1 MFDIKKD
8 IQAMT
13 TFRRNPG
20 EFMKRLKKTKRPLI
34 LTVNG
39 KAEAV
44 VQDAEAYQRLLDIA
58 AQADAVEGIRQG
70 LEELKKAACVRRVDL
85 WKCSAAS
92 MKYLVRLTGRSLR
105 DMEVIYNYV
114 EGDASQYAFA
124 WFNRL
129 AKQFIVWSDVPA
141 AARSS
146 LKQEASP
153 NPFWKATSRLQNY
166 LRRG

>member
-58 AQADAVEGIRQG
+58 AQADPVEGIRQG
-70 LEELKKAACVRRVDL
+70 LEDVRKDASVRRVKL
-85 WKCSAAS
+85 WKCSPAS
-92 MKYLVRLTGRSLR
+92 MKSLVSL
-105 DMEVIYNYV
+105 
-114 EGDASQYAFA
+114 
-124 WFNRL
+124 
-129 AKQFIVWSDVPA
+129 P
-141 AARSS
+141 
-146 LKQEASP
+146 
-153 NPFWKATSRLQNY
+153 
-166 LRRG
+166 